1 MKNKDGKGVEIM
13 KSNSKLELLKKQV
26 RDTSNQQLQIQGRRD
41 RTQEIVSDR
50 ERKQEQ
56 NQQEMV
62 QLVRN
67 VFGQSEIAAA
77 RERELL
83 QDKLDRFS
91 HRQTVMNE
99 QLITLNDNLTDITAL
114 KAVYEAKREELELDY
129 QNQKDALQGQIESLE
144 ERLESRKIDLESLKE
159 EISTNTSK
167 LEEIVS
173 ETKKETFKSEL
184 KKTWV
189 DKWLSFAIVGF
200 IALIIGGFLGWGIFT
215 LIDNV
220 FSSISKFF
228 VYLGT

>member
-228 VYLGT
+228 VYLGA

>member
-1 MKNKDGKGVEIM
+1 M

-129 QNQKDALQGQIESLE
+129 QNQKEALQGQIESLE
-144 ERLESRKIDLESLKE
+144 ECLESRKIELESLKE

-167 LEEIVS
+167 LEEIVA
-173 ETKKETFKSEL
+173 ETKKATFKSEL
-184 KKTWV
+184 KKTWI
-189 DKWLSFAIVGF
+189 DKWLSFALVGF
-200 IALIIGGFLGWGIFT
+200 IALIIGGFAGWGVFTFIGNIFSA
-215 LIDNV
+215 IGNF
-220 FSSISKFF
+220 FSDLFSFN
-228 VYLGT
+228 

>member
-1 MKNKDGKGVEIM
+1 MT
-13 KSNSKLELLKKQV
+13 SNSKLEELKKQV
-26 RDTSNQQLQIQGRRD
+26 RSTSNQQLQIQGRRY

-67 VFGQSEIAAA
+67 VFGQSELATA

-99 QLITLNDNLTDITAL
+99 QLITLNDNLTDTTSL

-129 QNQKDALQGQIESLE
+129 QNQKEALQGQIESLE
-144 ERLESRKIDLESLKE
+144 ERLERRKKELEGIKE
-159 EISTNTSK
+159 EISTKTSK
-167 LEEIVS
+167 LEEIVA
-173 ETKKETFKSEL
+173 EMKKATFKKEL
-184 KKTWV
+184 KKTWI
-189 DKWLSFAIVGF
+189 DKWLTYVIVGF
-200 IALIIGGFLGWGIFT
+200 IALIIGGFVGWSIFT
-215 LIDNV
+215 LIGNI
-220 FSSISKFF
+220 FSAIGNFF
-228 VYLGT
+228 SELFNF

>member
-1 MKNKDGKGVEIM
+1 MT
-13 KSNSKLELLKKQV
+13 SNSKLEELKKQV
-26 RDTSNQQLQIQGRRD
+26 RSTSNQQLQIQGRRY

-67 VFGQSEIAAA
+67 VFGQSELATA

-99 QLITLNDNLTDITAL
+99 QLITLNDNLTDTTSL

-129 QNQKDALQGQIESLE
+129 QNQKEALQGQIESLE
-144 ERLESRKIDLESLKE
+144 ERLERRKKELEGIKE
-159 EISTNTSK
+159 EISTKTSK
-167 LEEIVS
+167 LEEIVAGM
-173 ETKKETFKSEL
+173 KKATFKKEL
-184 KKTWV
+184 KKTWI
-189 DKWLSFAIVGF
+189 DKWLTYVIVGF
-200 IALIIGGFLGWGIFT
+200 IALIIGGFVGWSIFT
-215 LIDNV
+215 LIGNI
-220 FSSISKFF
+220 FSAIGNFF
-228 VYLGT
+228 SELFNF

>member
-1 MKNKDGKGVEIM
+1 M

-129 QNQKDALQGQIESLE
+129 QNQKETLQGQIKSLE
-144 ERLESRKIDLESLKE
+144 KRLESRKKDLESLKE
-159 EISTNTSK
+159 EIGTNTSK
-167 LEEIVS
+167 LEEIVA
-173 ETKKETFKSEL
+173 ETKKATFWNEF

-200 IALIIGGFLGWGIFT
+200 IALIIGGFAGWGVFTFIGNIFSA
-215 LIDNV
+215 IGNF
-220 FSSISKFF
+220 FSDLFSFN
-228 VYLGT
+228 

>member
-1 MKNKDGKGVEIM
+1 M

-129 QNQKDALQGQIESLE
+129 QNQKETLQGQIKSLE
-144 ERLESRKIDLESLKE
+144 KRLESRKKDLESLKE

-167 LEEIVS
+167 LEEIAS
-173 ETKKETFKSEL
+173 ETKKATFKKEL

-228 VYLGT
+228 VYLGA

>member
-1 MKNKDGKGVEIM
+1 M

-228 VYLGT
+228 VYLGA